1 MDKAIADNL
10 KELSSLMSEKETMY
24 IEVNGACSDDG
35 EIIETFENNFKFKDN
50 ITYYVSLV
58 HLTAT
63 SFFPN
68 LTDKNN
74 KFYYSSKAV
83 DVKNQI
89 KIETITFQKGCYEI
103 GDYAKV
109 VQQYAGDNIQIVL
122 NEASG
127 HVTIKL
133 ADGWKV
139 YFSQPKSWNKELGF
153 EAVDLSDKLNVSKN
167 MADITTIQK
176 IYLDCNII
184 RGAYYK
190 GKLSNILFSFPNNH
204 KYGSLI
210 TYAPNPRE
218 RMTLINKNFNK
229 IIFRFYDED
238 GHSIDFQREPVTL
251 RLEIKQA

>member
-1 MDKAIADNL
+1 MDKTIADNL
-10 KELSSLMSEKETMY
+10 KELSSLMSEKETVY
-24 IEVNGACSDDG
+24 IEVNGKCNSNG
-35 EIIETFENNFKFKDN
+35 EIIETFENNFKFKEN

-83 DVKNQI
+83 NNKNEPI
-89 KIETITFQKGCYEI
+89 IETITFQTGCYEI
-103 GDYAKV
+103 SDYAKV
-109 VQQYAGDNIQIVL
+109 IQQYVGDNIQITL
-122 NEASG
+122 NQASG
-127 HVTIKL
+127 NVIIKL
-133 ADGWKV
+133 TEGWKV
-139 YFSQPKSWNKELGF
+139 YFTKPNCWNKELGF
-153 EAVDLSDKLNVSKN
+153 ENDILSDKINVSKN

-176 IYLDCNII
+176 IYLDSNII

-190 GKLSNILFSFPNNH
+190 GKLSNILYSFPNNH

-218 RMTLINKNFNK
+218 KMTLINKNFNK
-229 IIFRFYDED
+229 IIFKFYDED
-238 GHSIDFQREPVTL
+238 GNPIDFQGEPVTL
-251 RLEIKQA
+251 RLEIKQS